1 MKEIIEKIKKLFS
14 VEKLLG
20 KNKVLGDLPTE
31 KEVYSRAFR
40 ISWPCTLE
48 TVLVGLVG
56 SVDIMMVGTL
66 GSSAIAA
73 VGLTNQPKYLLL
85 ALIRSLNVGVT
96 AISARRKGENDYLGA
111 NRCLKESIVLSFII
125 SMTMAVLGYF
135 FAGNILKFAGAGE
148 DIINDSVAY
157 YEILM
162 ISIVFTSLSLTMNAA
177 QRGIG
182 KTKISMKTNVMAN
195 IFNLIFDYLLIN
207 GVWGFPKLGIRGA
220 AVATVI
226 GSIVAFLMSVKS
238 LLKKGEFL
246 ELKLKGGWR
255 FDRKTTASL
264 INISGSAAI
273 EQLFMRM
280 GFFSYAKIVAG
291 LGTVAFAVHQICMN
305 MIDISF
311 YCGEGL
317 GTAAASLVGQNLGA
331 RRPDK
336 AIIYGKANQR
346 MSTAVS
352 ITLFFLFIFGRRFLI
367 SIFNSE
373 PDVVALGS
381 QVMLLI
387 AVTTL
392 VQTSQTVFMGCL
404 RGAGDTKFVAGISIF
419 SIGILRPFTAWL
431 FIHPMNLGLMGAWIS
446 LSLDQLIR
454 YILGRARFNSGK
466 WTKIKV

>member
-1 MKEIIEKIKKLFS
+1 MREIIEKIKKLFS

-255 FDRKTTASL
+255 FDRKTTVSL

>member
-1 MKEIIEKIKKLFS
+1 MVNSIKNLFS
-14 VEKLLG
+14 VKSLLG
-20 KNKVLGDLPTE
+20 KNRALGELPTE
-31 KEVYSRAFR
+31 REVYSRAFK

-56 SVDIMMVGTL
+56 SVDIMMVGGL

-73 VGLTNQPKYLLL
+73 VGLTNQPKYMLL

-96 AISARRKGENDYLGA
+96 AISARRKGENDYEGA
-111 NRCLKESIVLSFII
+111 NKCLRQSVILSFVI
-125 SMTMAVLGYF
+125 SMTMAILGYF
-135 FAGNILKFAGAGE
+135 YARNILTFAGAGN
-148 DIINDSVAY
+148 DIIDDSVAY
-157 YEILM
+157 YKILM

-207 GVWGFPKLGIRGA
+207 GVWGFPKMGVRGA
-220 AVATVI
+220 ATATVI
-226 GSIVAFLMSVKS
+226 GSIVAFIMSVKS
-238 LLKKGEFL
+238 LLKKDEFL
-246 ELKLKGGWR
+246 ELKLKANWK
-255 FDRKTTASL
+255 FDRKTTSTL
-264 INISGSAAI
+264 MNISGSAAI
-273 EQLFMRM
+273 EQIFMRM
-280 GFFSYAKIVAG
+280 GFFSYAKIVAT

-317 GTAAASLVGQNLGA
+317 GVAAASLVGQNLGA
-331 RRPDK
+331 KRPDK

-346 MSTAVS
+346 MSTIVS
-352 ITLFFLFIFGRRFLI
+352 ITLFFVFIFGRKFLI
-367 SIFNSE
+367 SIFNNE
-373 PDVVALGS
+373 PDVIALGA
-381 QVMLLI
+381 QVMLII

-431 FIHPMNLGLMGAWIS
+431 FINPLNLGLAGAWIS
-446 LSLDQLIR
+446 LGIDQLIR
-454 YILGRARFNSGK
+454 YLLGRMRFNSGN

>member
-1 MKEIIEKIKKLFS
+1 MVNSIKNLFS
-14 VEKLLG
+14 VKSLLG
-20 KNKVLGDLPTE
+20 KNRVLGELPTE
-31 KEVYSRAFR
+31 REVYSRAFK

-56 SVDIMMVGTL
+56 SVDIMMVGGL

-73 VGLTNQPKYLLL
+73 VGLTNQPKYMLL

-96 AISARRKGENDYLGA
+96 AISARRKGENDYEGA
-111 NRCLKESIVLSFII
+111 NKCLRQSVILSFVI
-125 SMTMAVLGYF
+125 SMTMAILGYF
-135 FAGNILKFAGAGE
+135 YARNILAFAGAGN
-148 DIINDSVAY
+148 DIIDDSVAY
-157 YEILM
+157 YKILM

-207 GVWGFPKLGIRGA
+207 GVWGFPKMGVRGA
-220 AVATVI
+220 ATATVI
-226 GSIVAFLMSVKS
+226 GSIVAFIMSVKS
-238 LLKKGEFL
+238 LLKKDEFL
-246 ELKLKGGWR
+246 ELKLKANWK
-255 FDRKTTASL
+255 FDRKTTSTL
-264 INISGSAAI
+264 MNISGSAAI
-273 EQLFMRM
+273 EQIFMRM
-280 GFFSYAKIVAG
+280 GFFSYAKIVAT

-317 GTAAASLVGQNLGA
+317 GVAAASLVGQNLGA
-331 RRPDK
+331 KRPDK

-346 MSTAVS
+346 MSTIVS
-352 ITLFFLFIFGRRFLI
+352 ITLFFVFIFGRKFLI
-367 SIFNSE
+367 SIFNNE
-373 PDVVALGS
+373 PDVIALGA
-381 QVMLLI
+381 QVMLII

-431 FIHPMNLGLMGAWIS
+431 FINPLNLGLAGAWIS
-446 LSLDQLIR
+446 LGIDQLIR
-454 YILGRARFNSGK
+454 YLLGRMRFNSGN